1 MESSAEFWT
10 VLIKV
15 QLSFLFFFVSLTTPH
30 SMQNFPDQASNPAP
44 AVEAQSLNQ
53 WTTREAPNH
62 LFKIQEYKVIR
73 PASHLILEI

>member
-15 QLSFLFFFVSLTTPH
+15 QLSFLFFSPLWPHLTTCGTSLIRHQTLP
-30 SMQNFPDQASNPAP
+30 P
-44 AVEAQSLNQ
+44 AVEVQSLNH